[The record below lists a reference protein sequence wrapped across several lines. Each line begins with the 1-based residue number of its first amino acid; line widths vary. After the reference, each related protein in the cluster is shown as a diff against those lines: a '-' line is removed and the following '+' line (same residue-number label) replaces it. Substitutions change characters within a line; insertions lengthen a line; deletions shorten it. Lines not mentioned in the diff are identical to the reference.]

1 MRLKSFS
8 AFVLAMYT
16 LASLVGCASY
26 PTQEL
31 SDARQAIRAAEEVG
45 ANEHFPNLFNKAS
58 DLLTKAESELNGS
71 SPKFTNAKSKALE
84 AKQEAVKAR
93 HLTVAIQDAEKTIAK
108 LENEDSKLSEAKQ
121 ALAKA
126 MKAIEQDK
134 FEEAMKFS
142 ELAKNLAIQGR

>member
-8 AFVLAMYT
+8 AFAFVMCALAL
-16 LASLVGCASY
+16 LAGCASY

-45 ANEHFPNLFNKAS
+45 ANKQFPEIFNKAS
-58 DLLTKAESELNGS
+58 DLLTKAESELNDA
-71 SPKFTNAKSKALE
+71 SPKFSDAKSKAIA

-108 LENEDSKLSEAKQ
+108 LENENSKLSEAKQ

-126 MKAIEQDK
+126 MKAIEQDN